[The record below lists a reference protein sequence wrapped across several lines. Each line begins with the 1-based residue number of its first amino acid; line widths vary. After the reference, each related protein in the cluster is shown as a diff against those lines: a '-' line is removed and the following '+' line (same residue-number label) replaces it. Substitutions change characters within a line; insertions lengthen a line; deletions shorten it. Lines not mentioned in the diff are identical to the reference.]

1 MSLLLWSAIL
11 AIACDQTL
19 KACVIRHLSEGQSIS
34 FSRIAIRRVT
44 NRSVFRGPWSK
55 QVNLWLVWAIEFALV
70 AGLVQFGGIAHSD
83 TAEAAFGL
91 AIGGAGSNLLDQ
103 ALRHG
108 VVDFIDVGFWPVFNT
123 ADAAIATGVLVG
135 LAAVM

>member
-1 MSLLLWSAIL
+1 MAFLLWSVAF

-19 KACVIRHLSEGQSIS
+19 KAYVMRHLSEGQSIS
-34 FSRIAIRRVT
+34 FRYIAIRRVT
-44 NRSVFRGPWSK
+44 NRTVFRGPWSK
-55 QVNLWLVWAIEFALV
+55 QANLWLLWAIEVALI
-70 AGLVQFGGIAHSD
+70 AGVVEFSEIVQS
-83 TAEAAFGL
+83 EATKAALGL

-103 ALRHG
+103 AFRHG

-135 LAAVM
+135 LAAVL